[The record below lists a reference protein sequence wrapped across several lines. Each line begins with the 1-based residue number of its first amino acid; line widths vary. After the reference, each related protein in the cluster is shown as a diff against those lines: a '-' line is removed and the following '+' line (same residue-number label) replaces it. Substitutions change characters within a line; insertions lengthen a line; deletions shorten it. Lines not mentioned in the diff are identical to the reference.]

1 MIFILLVGRSDKCSL
16 SQPGKSDPAEK
27 AAEEKKENVRRRRQ
41 EDVISVGTGSFYNGG
56 ERSRQ

>member
-1 MIFILLVGRSDKCSL
+1 MQLMSA
-16 SQPGKSDPAEK
+16 GKSDPAEK
-27 AAEEKKENVRRRRQ
+27 AAAEKKENTRRRRQ